1 MVIEK
6 CFLRA
11 VMGVAI
17 MLKKFTMTGKILFA
31 MGFILFVLS
40 SFLYSEFNEE
50 GYWKMGLVIGALVAI
65 SSNFFTIKRASKR
78 RA

>member
-1 MVIEK
+1 
-6 CFLRA
+6 
-11 VMGVAI
+11 MGVEI

>member
-1 MVIEK
+1 
-6 CFLRA
+6 
-11 VMGVAI
+11 MGVEI

-50 GYWKMGLVIGALVAI
+50 GYWKVGLVIGALVVI